1 VDWAVLTRWTW
12 LALVLLQPAWHA
24 LLPPPHGAG
33 RWALAAVATVP
44 LLLPLRG
51 VWSGKL
57 RAVTW
62 AGYLAM
68 VYLVIGIMEAWAN
81 PPQRVAALLQ
91 VVLVIL
97 FVAGALG
104 LSRSGKSAG

>member
-1 VDWAVLTRWTW
+1 MNWSAITRWSW
-12 LALVLLQPAWHA
+12 LGLILLQPAWHA

-33 RWALAAVATVP
+33 SWVLATLATVP
-44 LLLPLRG
+44 LLLPQRG
-51 VWSGKL
+51 VWRGEL

-68 VYLVIGIMEAWAN
+68 LYLMIGVVEAWAN

-91 VVLVIL
+91 VTLVAM

-104 LSRSGKSAG
+104 LSRSGKSAD